1 MAWKTIDQECS
12 VYDQNGEPL
21 HKTSILVD
29 TESDIP
35 APLDSWDVGSSC
47 LIADTQTIKFLNN
60 EREWV

>member
-35 APLDSWDVGSSC
+35 VPLDSWDVGSSC
-47 LIADTQTIKFLNN
+47 LIADTQTMKFLNN